1 MKSNMIS
8 LLEIE
13 VGVYITMGIFWEIM
27 GMRFRGRWRLKGVGI
42 GMGRVLIRNR
52 FNNISILDFYNY
64 LGVFI

>member
-1 MKSNMIS
+1 M
-8 LLEIE
+8 
-13 VGVYITMGIFWEIM
+13 GVYITMGIFWEIM